1 MSVQPLAHSAKKNK
15 PPQSYKDHVVGV
27 VSEAK
32 NNWKKM
38 CCFVSEARHSLLE
51 STLIRAAHL
60 HDLGKLDEK
69 NQAVLI
75 NPSESRLP
83 IPHRDAGVKHL
94 LDENDRNAAIFV
106 FAHHAPGLPNIMGEK
121 TKAYPFRTDIE
132 KARERTDKFLS
143 EYLKKHTEVLSDS
156 LNIPPAPLEKQSGFS
171 PIEYRM
177 LLSCLVDADYSDT
190 SGRKF
195 TSEEPHWE
203 ERSKKLDEYIESLGK
218 ENSEPQDDALIERNH
233 SRSELYEHCK
243 TYLPETNIVYCESPV
258 GTGKTTAIMAH
269 LLQVAQKR
277 NLRHIIVVLPYTNII
292 TEAVKVYRKALVLE
306 GEDPA
311 TIVAE
316 HHHQADYG
324 DGEDAYNSE
333 LRGIATTWTAPII
346 VTTAVQFFETLASN
360 RPSKL
365 RKIHQ
370 LPGSAIFVDES
381 HAALPAK
388 LMPPAWVW
396 IQDLSKNW
404 NCYFCLASGTPVK
417 FWETAE
423 FKDIKAWKAESPEK
437 VDALLSPEL
446 SRSLEAFE
454 RNRIQNNFQN
464 EKPPHFENKEAL
476 SNFILSKAGPR
487 LVVMNTVKSAAALA
501 QHLKNTDRDVLHL
514 STSLTPNDREE
525 ILTEIYR
532 RLKNKNGNQSDWT
545 LVATSCVECG
555 LNFSFRTGFSELR
568 SLQSSHQLS
577 GRVGRNG
584 EYQDAYLYCFKVTD
598 EAFNRNPLFDTPIG
612 VFERLINQKLL
623 ANKTITEAVTLGFEM
638 ECKEFG
644 GLPDEICKDERIHN
658 FQSVADKFQI
668 IDDNT
673 VTVVAD
679 KYLIVRME
687 NGVDVSSI
695 EIVRKSVN
703 IRKRWVSELK
713 LTSFKRYP
721 ELFKFSEAQYD
732 SKFLGYMKAIMDIN
746 PEFKCHFR

>member
-15 PPQSYKDHVVGV
+15 PPQSYEDHVVGV
-27 VSEAK
+27 VSESRE
-32 NNWKKM
+32 NWKKM

-51 STLIRAAHL
+51 STLIRAAYL

-69 NQAVLI
+69 NQAVLL
-75 NPSESRLP
+75 NSSESRLP

-106 FAHHAPGLPNIMGEK
+106 FAHHAPGLPNIMSEK
-121 TKAYPFRTDIE
+121 IKAYPFRSNVE
-132 KARERTDKFLS
+132 NAKERTDKFLS

-156 LNIPPAPLEKQSGFS
+156 LNIPPAPLEKQNGFS
-171 PIEYRM
+171 PVEYRM

-195 TSEEPHWE
+195 TSEEPHWK

-218 ENSEPQDDALIERNH
+218 ENSEPQDDALIERNR
-233 SRSELYEHCK
+233 SRSKLYEHCK

-292 TEAVKVYRKALVLE
+292 TEAVKVYRKALVLD
-306 GEDPA
+306 GEDPVA
-311 TIVAE
+311 IVAE

-324 DGEDAYNSE
+324 DEENAYNSD
-333 LRGIATTWTAPII
+333 LRSIATTWTAPII

-370 LPGSAIFVDES
+370 LPGSAVFVDES

-404 NCYFCLASGTPVK
+404 GCYFCLASGTPVK
-417 FWETAE
+417 FWDTAE

-437 VDALLSPEL
+437 VEALLSPEL
-446 SRSLEAFE
+446 SQSLETFE

-476 SNFILSKAGPR
+476 ANFILSKTGPR

-501 QHLKNTDRDVLHL
+501 LHLKNTNRDVLHL

-532 RLKNKNGNQSDWT
+532 RLKNKSGDQNDWT

-555 LNFSFRTGFSELR
+555 LNFSFRNGFCELR

-584 EYQDAYLYCFKVTD
+584 EYRDAFLYCFTVND
-598 EAFNRNPLFDTPIG
+598 DAFNKNPIFKIPIS
-612 VFERLINQKLL
+612 VFNRLITQNFL
-623 ANKTITEAVTLGFEM
+623 ADKTITEAVTLGFEM
-638 ECKEFG
+638 ECKESG
-644 GLPDEICKDERIHN
+644 GLPNEICGDERIHN
-658 FQSVADKFQI
+658 FQNVAEKFRI

-679 KYLIVRME
+679 KILIERME

-703 IRKRWVSELK
+703 IRKCWITELK
-713 LTSFKRYP
+713 LPSFKRYP

-746 PEFKCHFR
+746 PKFKCHFY